1 VQRKVSIIHALFIV
15 LNELDYL
22 DDILGGFVDIGLSGA
37 TVLDSQGMANII
49 VNSSKQHSFLYGH
62 LKKFMQDSL
71 PYNKTIFTVIEKEE
85 LLQEAV
91 SVVQNIIG
99 HALRPGVGFMF
110 SIPIAKIYPM
120 GIEE

>member
-1 VQRKVSIIHALFIV
+1 VSIIHALFIV

-99 HALRPGVGFMF
+99 HAPRPGAGFMF
-110 SIPIAKIYPM
+110 SIPITKIYPM
-120 GIEE
+120 GIDE